1 MDPTK
6 KKLDYSWVIICL
18 CFLLSF
24 MCLGFCSGNKSLYLS
39 AITEALNV
47 PRSLFSLND
56 TVRYITTTVI
66 NLFFATLLQKLGV
79 RKMVAIG
86 IFCLIAQCLIS
97 ATATGVWGFYLAGVF
112 LGCGLAFCTT
122 TMISFIIRRWCKTNT
137 GKILGFVL
145 AANGIGSA
153 AATQVVSP
161 IIYQEGNPF
170 GYRSA
175 YLLMAGIL
183 LVVGL
188 VVVPLMRE
196 APEGG
201 VPIKP
206 HQKKASGSR
215 DWPGLDWEV
224 VKKKPAFYLAAV
236 CIFLT
241 GMCLQGL
248 VGINAAHMRDT
259 GIDPTYVA
267 AMLSLHSL
275 VLACSKFLT
284 GVSYDKF
291 GMRVTMTVCHISAI
305 LATLLLSLAGAGAFG
320 RASAAG
326 YAVISSLAMPL
337 ETIMLSLFAAELF
350 GTRAFPHTMSI
361 FAAVNTAGY
370 AVSTPVANWC
380 FDSFGS
386 YVPVILCYCGIMAAV
401 TVVFQFILSAA
412 HRDRKQLPAAEPSTT

>member
-1 MDPTK
+1 MEPSK
-6 KKLDYSWVIICL
+6 KKLDYSFVIIFV

-24 MCLGFCSGNKSLYLS
+24 VCLGFCSGNKSLYLS
-39 AITEALNV
+39 AITEALDV

-56 TVRYITTTVI
+56 TVRYVTTTVI
-66 NLFFATLLQKLGV
+66 NLFFATLLHKLGV

-86 IFCLIAQCLIS
+86 ICCLTAQCLIS
-97 ATATGVWGFYLAGVF
+97 ATATSVWGFYLAGIF
-112 LGCGLAFCTT
+112 LGCGLALCTT

-175 YLLMAGIL
+175 YLLMAGV
-183 LVVGL
+183 LVLVGL
-188 VVVPLMRE
+188 LIVPLIRE
-196 APEGG
+196 RPEDNG
-201 VPIKP
+201 PIKA
-206 HQKKASGSR
+206 QEKQSAKSR
-215 DWPGLDWEV
+215 DWVGQDWEI
-224 VKKKPAFYLAAV
+224 VKKKPIFYLAAV

-259 GIDPTYVA
+259 GIDAGYVA
-267 AMLSLHSL
+267 MMVSVHSL

-284 GVSYDKF
+284 GFSYDRF
-291 GMRVTMTVCHISAI
+291 GMRFTMSFCHIAAMI
-305 LATLLLSLAGAGAFG
+305 ATLLLSMVSATALGKG
-320 RASAAG
+320 SAAG
-326 YAVISSLAMPL
+326 YAVISSLGMPL
-337 ETIMLSLFAAELF
+337 ETIMISLFAAELF
-350 GTRAFPHTMSI
+350 GSRSFPHTMSI

-370 AVSTPVANWC
+370 AVSTPIANWC

-386 YVPVILCYCGIMAAV
+386 YVPVILCYTAIMAVV
-401 TVVFQFILSAA
+401 TITFQFILTAA
-412 HRDRKQLPAAEPSTT
+412 HRDRKTLLSAG